1 MVTKFSGKIS
11 GHLFEKYNGD
21 TVRIES
27 WYSRFT
33 KVRRAKLLFLSGCQ
47 GHRCAICSVKTWH
60 PSFGERGPHKRRATL
75 EHVIAQANGG
85 GEHLSNLL
93 MTCLDC
99 NSRRGD
105 GDIFLYESVLRF
117 LPREKTRSPEQ
128 IAKKQNRNDLFILN
142 TAYMCATNKNISVM
156 IDYFID
162 RLRTV

>member
-1 MVTKFSGKIS
+1 MVTTFSGKIS
-11 GHLFEKYNGD
+11 GHLFEKYKGD

-47 GHRCAICSVKTWH
+47 GHRCAVCSVKTWH
-60 PSFGERGPHKRRATL
+60 PSFGERGPHKQRATL

-105 GDIFLYESVLRF
+105 GDIYHYEAVGRF
-117 LPREKTRSPEQ
+117 LPREKVQSPEK
-128 IAKKQNRNDLFILN
+128 IAKKNQRNDSFVFA
-142 TAYMCATNKNISVM
+142 TAYLCTVNKNISAM

-162 RLRTV
+162 QLQTV